1 MTNKVLIALALTAHT
16 AVAAPLWVG
25 RFETGETGLPNGW
38 RVEYLDHAFPPT
50 AYRLRRWDGV
60 NAVEAVAVKSMA
72 VLTRA
77 LAVDLAKTPVLCW
90 RWRVDAPVAG
100 ADMAKR
106 SGDDYAARVYLTFA
120 VPEENLDVRARAELA
135 LARSIWNS
143 QLPDAA
149 LIYIWDNRYPVG
161 TEHPNANSDRARM
174 MVVESGTAKAGR
186 WVGERRDVAAD
197 FKRAFDG
204 VPGRVTA
211 LAIASDTDDTGES
224 ARAGFADFH
233 FTSAR
238 ETCAGS

>member
-1 MTNKVLIALALTAHT
+1 M
-16 AVAAPLWVG
+16 
-25 RFETGETGLPNGW
+25 
-38 RVEYLDHAFPPT
+38 
-50 AYRLRRWDGV
+50 RLGCI
-60 NAVEAVAVKSMA
+60 S
-72 VLTRA
+72 
-77 LAVDLAKTPVLCW
+77 P
-90 RWRVDAPVAG
+90 
-100 ADMAKR
+100 
-106 SGDDYAARVYLTFA
+106 YA

-161 TEHPNANSDRARM
+161 TEQPNANSDRARM

-224 ARAGFADFH
+224 AHAGFADFH

-238 ETCAGS
+238 EACTGS